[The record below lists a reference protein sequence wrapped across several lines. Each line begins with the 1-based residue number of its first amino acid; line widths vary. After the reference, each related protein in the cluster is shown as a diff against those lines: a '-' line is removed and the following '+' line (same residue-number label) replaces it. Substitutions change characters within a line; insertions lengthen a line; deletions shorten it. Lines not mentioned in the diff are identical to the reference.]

1 MDITENV
8 ILDLLPLY
16 LANEA
21 SDDSRKLVEKY
32 LESHTE
38 MTSLMNQ
45 STPLALPA
53 DIPVPLSEENKMKAY
68 KEAKKYMFWRTV
80 ILVTVVS
87 LTLLAFVVFGTLA
100 AFFLISS

>member
-32 LESHTE
+32 LESHPE

-45 STPLALPA
+45 STPLGLPA
-53 DIPVPLSEENKMKAY
+53 DIPVPL
-68 KEAKKYMFWRTV
+68 
-80 ILVTVVS
+80 
-87 LTLLAFVVFGTLA
+87 
-100 AFFLISS
+100 